1 MPQIATHAFFVLVLS
16 ALCIHLAMR
25 HHFQLRYAGF
35 VITRSHVWNRFFL
48 RPVPVFHLTNSWMS
62 LLSLAA
68 VAFAHPCRRPSTAM
82 YPFNIWLVLSPFFT
96 CQAIVPA
103 FSSTS
108 HRHYRLPPSNSLRL
122 CCHQYSPF
130 LVITHRHEQ
139 RTGGVYMHP
148 RDRLLQGCI

>member
-82 YPFNIWLVLSPFFT
+82 YPFSIWLVLSPFLYMSSYCAGLFQHFT
-96 CQAIVPA
+96 PPLPPPSFQL
-103 FSSTS
+103 SSTLLS
-108 HRHYRLPPSNSLRL
+108 PILSFPRHYP
-122 CCHQYSPF
+122 QA
-130 LVITHRHEQ
+130 
-139 RTGGVYMHP
+139 
-148 RDRLLQGCI
+148 